1 MNTRWAK
8 RNVAAYVDGEL
19 GTLSCWLMRL
29 HLTCSPELYEEY
41 EEHESVESLGALM
54 RHLSSDQ
61 PQPPRRLSTQ
71 IKLALSRESSPSV
84 WSRWRL
90 HLDNLMRPLAVPAAG
105 GVLAAVMS
113 FLVLMGTVGIAPRM
127 FAEDVPLAF
136 FDKAFVALP
145 EMSAPTPFSV
155 TEETVVLAYINEHG
169 DVYDFQVISSEGR
182 SYRPHPKL
190 AAELASALVTTRFEP
205 AMNFGRPVAG
215 TVLITLR
222 PADTVEVR
230 G

>member
-8 RNVAAYVDGEL
+8 RNVAGYSDGDL
-19 GTLSCWLMRL
+19 GALACWLMRL
-29 HLTCSPELYEEY
+29 HLKYSPELYEEY
-41 EEHESVESLGALM
+41 EERESAESLGALM
-54 RHLSSDQ
+54 RHLSAA
-61 PQPPRRLSTQ
+61 QPPPPSRLNMQ
-71 IKLALSRESSPSV
+71 IKLALSRECSPSF
-84 WSRWRL
+84 WFRWKL

-113 FLVLMGTVGIAPRM
+113 FVMLMATVGITPRM

-136 FDKAFVALP
+136 FDKAFVATP
-145 EMSAPTPFSV
+145 EMSIPTPFSV
-155 TEETVVLAYINEHG
+155 TEETVVLAFINHDG
-169 DVYDFQVISSEGR
+169 DVYDFRVINDGR
-182 SYRPHPKL
+182 LLPPKL

-205 AMNFGRPVAG
+205 AMNFGRPVQG

-222 PADTVEVR
+222 PADQVDVR